1 VQVPLSARN
10 RPATGGI
17 GAARNFLW
25 RHWFFL
31 RILIAKGYPVRQK
44 AKVRPYHAPAGG
56 WGSLKAVANILTQE
70 EVAVLGSEILMKQNK
85 PGGFMC
91 VSCSWAKP
99 AKPHAFEFCENG
111 AKATAWEV
119 TDKKVT
125 PEFFAAHTLEEL
137 RTWSDHELE
146 EQGRLTDPMRYDAST
161 DKYVPVDWAD
171 AFRDIGAELN
181 KLNPRSVIM
190 YTSGRASLEASYMYQ
205 LFGRMYGTSN
215 FPDSSNMCHES
226 TSVALPAV
234 IGVPVGTVLLPEFER
249 TDCILFLGHNVTTNA
264 PRMLHPLQ
272 EAAQR
277 GVPIISFNPLRERG
291 LERFTNP
298 QSPIQMVTGGTDMS
312 TQYHQVRVGGDAAAM
327 VGICKLIIDADDAAK
342 AAGSPRIIDTGF
354 IKQHTS
360 GFEEFA
366 DFCRQQAWSDL
377 ELASGLSQAAMADT
391 ADVYMRSKAV
401 IACYGMGITQHK
413 HGVETVK
420 MIVNLLLLRG
430 NIGRP
435 GAGICPIRGHSNVQG
450 QRTVGISEK
459 TKLVPL
465 DKLKELYGFEPPR
478 WDGLTTVDACQGM
491 LKGEVRGFVSLG
503 GNFLRAIPE
512 RSLME
517 PAWANLRL
525 SVQIATKL
533 NRSHIV
539 PGEVTY
545 LLPCLGRIEIDMQA
559 SGPQAVSMEDSTA
572 CIHGSRAQ
580 REPVGK
586 NALSEPK
593 IVAELAKATLN
604 PNPKLDWD
612 AWVADYSRVRDA
624 IERTY
629 PDQFKDFNR
638 RMFEPGGFPRPL
650 PARERKWKTP
660 NGKANFTVPKSAFDP
675 PVETDGVYELM
686 TMRADGQFNTTIYNE
701 DDRFRGI
708 QGGRYVVFINP
719 EDMAELDLE
728 QGDLVTLTTEAGDGV
743 ERSLSELQVVP
754 YDIPRRSIAGYYP
767 ECNVLI
773 PLWHFAEASK
783 VPASKSIP
791 VRISKDAPVEYAGAE
806 EIPISAK

>member
-1 VQVPLSARN
+1 M
-10 RPATGGI
+10 
-17 GAARNFLW
+17 
-25 RHWFFL
+25 
-31 RILIAKGYPVRQK
+31 RQK
-44 AKVRPYHAPAGG
+44 AKVKPYNAPAGG
-56 WGSLKAVANILTQE
+56 WGSLKAVAAILTQE
-70 EVAVLGSEILMKQNK
+70 EVAVLGSEILLKQNK
-85 PGGFMC
+85 PGGYMC

-99 AKPHAFEFCENG
+99 AKPHPFEFCENG
-111 AKATAWEV
+111 AKATAWEI

-125 PEFFAAHTLEEL
+125 PAFFAEHTLAEL
-137 RTWSDHELE
+137 RTWSDHALE
-146 EQGRLTDPMRYDAST
+146 EQGRLTDPMRYDASS
-161 DKYVPVDWAD
+161 DKYVPVEWAD
-171 AFRDIGAELN
+171 AFRDIGTELN
-181 KLNPRSVIM
+181 KLDPRSVIM

-234 IGVPVGTVLLPEFER
+234 IGVSVGTVLLPDFDH

-277 GVPIISFNPLRERG
+277 GAPIISFNPLRERG
-291 LERFTNP
+291 LEVFTNP
-298 QSPIQMVTGGTDMS
+298 QNPIQMVTGGTPIS
-312 TQYHQVRVGGDAAAM
+312 TQYHQVRLGGDAAAM
-327 VGICKLIIDADDAAK
+327 IGMCKFIIDADDIAK
-342 AAGSPRIIDTGF
+342 AAGRPRIVDTAF
-354 IKQHTS
+354 IEQHTS

-366 DFCRQQAWSDL
+366 EFCRQQQWEGL
-377 ELASGLSQAAMADT
+377 ERASGLTHAAMADA
-391 ADVYMRSKAV
+391 ADVYMRSNAV

-420 MIVNLLLLRG
+420 TIVNLLLLRG
-430 NIGRP
+430 NIGKP
-435 GAGICPIRGHSNVQG
+435 GAGIAPIRGHSNVQG

-465 DKLKELYGFEPPR
+465 DKLAEFYGFEPPR

-491 LKGEVRGFVSLG
+491 IKGEVRGFVSLG
-503 GNFLRAIPE
+503 GNFLRAVPE

-517 PAWANLRL
+517 RAWSRLRL

-539 PGEVTY
+539 PGEVSY
-545 LLPCLGRIEIDMQA
+545 LLPCLGRIEIDTQA
-559 SGPQAVSMEDSTA
+559 SGPQVVSMEDSTA
-572 CIHGSRAQ
+572 CIHGSRAV
-580 REPVGK
+580 REPVGD
-586 NALSEPK
+586 NLLSEPK
-593 IVAELAKATLN
+593 IIAELAKATLK
-604 PNPKLDWD
+604 PNPKLDWN

-650 PARERKWKTP
+650 AARERKWKTP
-660 NGKANFTVPKSAFDP
+660 NGKANFTVPKAAFDP

-719 EDMAELDLE
+719 DDMAELDLS
-728 QGDLVTLTTEAGDGV
+728 QGDLITLSTEAGDGI
-743 ERSLSELQVVP
+743 ERTLSELQVVP
-754 YDIPRRSIAGYYP
+754 YDIPRGSIAGYYP
-767 ECNVLI
+767 ECNGLI
-773 PLWHFAEASK
+773 PLWHVAEGSK
-783 VPASKSIP
+783 VPAAKSIP
-791 VRISKDAPVEYAGAE
+791 VRISKDAPLEYVEAE